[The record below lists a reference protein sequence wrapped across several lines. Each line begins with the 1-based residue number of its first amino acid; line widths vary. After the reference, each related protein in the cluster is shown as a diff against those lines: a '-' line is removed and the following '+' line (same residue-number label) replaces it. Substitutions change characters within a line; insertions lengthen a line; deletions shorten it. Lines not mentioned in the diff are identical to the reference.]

1 MRSARAVL
9 ASVVPLSFATG
20 FVVALVLA
28 TPAAPG
34 GPDPRPQ
41 EPVVYSVGQAPPRLA
56 AGVGEAEA
64 AIVAL
69 QRRLSARLLQELR
82 TGGLAQAI
90 AVCRNEAPA
99 LTAETVR
106 EGGVRVG
113 RTSHRLRNPRNT
125 APAWAERL
133 VAAGAN
139 RKAAAVEPA
148 VVDLGDRVG
157 VLRPIATMAMCL
169 RCHGPVEDLS
179 TDVRTFLARAYPS
192 DRAVAFEEGDLRSFA
207 WVEAPVASGAPSQAP
222 PR

>member
-1 MRSARAVL
+1 LL
-9 ASVVPLSFATG
+9 ASPSFSVPRAL
-20 FVVALVLA
+20 VVAIVLA

-34 GPDPRPQ
+34 GPEPPPPQ
-41 EPVVYSVGQAPPRLA
+41 EAVVYAVGQAPPRLA
-56 AGVGEAEA
+56 AGVGEAGA
-64 AIVAL
+64 AMVAL
-69 QRRLSARLLQELR
+69 QRRLSARLLQEVR
-82 TGGLAQAI
+82 AGGLAQAI
-90 AVCRNEAPA
+90 AVCRDEAPA

-133 VAAGAN
+133 VAAGAD
-139 RKAAAVEPA
+139 RKAASVETA

-157 VLRPIATMAMCL
+157 VLRPIPTLAMCL

-179 TDVRTFLARAYPS
+179 SEVKTFLARAYPS
-192 DRAVAFEEGDLRSFA
+192 DRAVAFEEGDLRGFA
-207 WVEAPVASGAPSQAP
+207 WAEAPVATGAPSQAP

>member
-1 MRSARAVL
+1 MLTSPSSSVPAALVVAIVL
-9 ASVVPLSFATG
+9 AA
-20 FVVALVLA
+20 
-28 TPAAPG
+28 PAAPG
-34 GPDPRPQ
+34 GPELPTPQ
-41 EPVVYSVGQAPPRLA
+41 ERVVYAVGQAPPRLA

-69 QRRLSARLLQELR
+69 QRRLSTRLLQELR

-90 AVCRNEAPA
+90 AVCRDEAPA

-106 EGGVRVG
+106 ALGVRVG

-139 RKAAAVEPA
+139 RKAASVEPA

-157 VLRPIATMAMCL
+157 VLRPIPTMAMCL
-169 RCHGPVEDLS
+169 RCHGPVEELS
-179 TDVRTFLARAYPS
+179 SDVKTFLARSYPT
-192 DRAVAFEEGDLRSFA
+192 DRAVAFEEGDLRGFA
-207 WVEAPVASGAPSQAP
+207 WAEAPLATGAPSQAP

>member
-1 MRSARAVL
+1 MRFARAVL
-9 ASVVPLSFATG
+9 ASVVPLPFATWY
-20 FVVALVLA
+20 VVAFAGQAALA
-28 TPAAPG
+28 GPAPQ
-34 GPDPRPQ
+34 PTQ
-41 EPVVYSVGQAPPRLA
+41 EPVVYPVGQAPPRLA

-69 QRRLSARLLQELR
+69 QRRLSTRLLQELR

-90 AVCRNEAPA
+90 AVCRDEAPA

-106 EGGVRVG
+106 EGGIRVG

-139 RKAAAVEPA
+139 RKAASVEPA

-179 TDVRTFLARAYPS
+179 SEVRTFLARAYPS
-192 DRAVAFEEGDLRSFA
+192 DRAVAFEEGDLRGFA
-207 WVEAPVASGAPSQAP
+207 WAEAPVAGGAPSQAP